1 MMTEEYPK
9 KQEKPIFPCNLSPY
23 TEHQFMENEYHENF
37 RSSYSGFRRQVSSPE
52 TISLEPNS
60 YGSVKISVDDPELN
74 SSSSAVSSLH
84 QDPEPE
90 SGIQDHAFPEQED
103 DEVMSSYVIEINSYH
118 RDGTGT
124 CSETV
129 SVDEAIAWAKEKF
142 QAHSSEKDLS
152 MRQGD
157 NEQPV
162 EMEGDVVI

>member
-9 KQEKPIFPCNLSPY
+9 KQGKPDFPCNLSPY
-23 TEHQFMENEYHENF
+23 TEHQFMENEYHENL
-37 RSSYSGFRRQVSSPE
+37 RTSYSGFRRQVSSPE

-60 YGSVKISVDDPELN
+60 YGSVKLSVDDPELN

-84 QDPEPE
+84 QDPEAE
-90 SGIQDHAFPEQED
+90 SGIQDHVFPEQEE

-118 RDGTGT
+118 RDGT

-142 QAHSSEKDLS
+142 QAQSSEKDLS
-152 MRQGD
+152 MGQGD